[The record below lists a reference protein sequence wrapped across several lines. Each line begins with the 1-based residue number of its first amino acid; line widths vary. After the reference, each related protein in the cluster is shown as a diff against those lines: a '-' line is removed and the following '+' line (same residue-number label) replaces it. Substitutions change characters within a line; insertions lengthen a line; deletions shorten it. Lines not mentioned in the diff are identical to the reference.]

1 MCVIAHK
8 YPKDDP
14 VAIPDSIKDLSL
26 SHVTAGFVAV
36 LVGFSS
42 SVVIIL
48 QAAESAGA
56 NAAQVSSWIW
66 ALGLGMGLTSAGL
79 SLYFKEP
86 VLTAWSTP
94 GAALLVTSLSGFS
107 LEQATA
113 AFIFA
118 ALLTIVVGWTGWFER
133 ILKHLPQSLAA
144 AMLAGILFQF
154 GLDAFVALE
163 GSFLLVGLMLVT
175 YVISRQL
182 LPRYAI
188 LLVLAVGML
197 VAGLQGRLHWDGLEL
212 AFAEPQFVWPDFSLP
227 VLISVGVPL
236 FIVTMTSQN
245 VPGLAVL
252 RANGF
257 RTPLSPVL
265 TVTGVAT
272 LLLAPFG
279 GYAFN
284 LAAITAA
291 ICMGEE
297 AGEKKSAR
305 YLAAVCAGVV
315 YILVGLFGA
324 TVVALFAAF
333 PKAFVVALA
342 GLALLGTI
350 GNSLHAALDDT
361 EGREAALITFLVTV
375 SGVTLWGVGAAF
387 WGLVAGLLVRLV
399 MNLGLQKTAIKK

>member
-1 MCVIAHK
+1 M
-8 YPKDDP
+8 
-14 VAIPDSIKDLSL
+14 AIPDSIKDLSL

>member
-1 MCVIAHK
+1 MTLPH
-8 YPKDDP
+8 
-14 VAIPDSIKDLSL
+14 SLRDLSL

-48 QAAESAGA
+48 QAAERAGA

-79 SLYFKEP
+79 SLYFREP

-118 ALLTIVVGWTGWFER
+118 AVLTIIVGWTGWFER

-163 GSFLLVGLMLVT
+163 GSFLLVGVMLVT

-182 LPRYAI
+182 LSRYAI

-212 AFAEPQFVWPDFSLP
+212 ALAEPQFVWPDFSLP

-350 GNSLHAALDDT
+350 GNSLHAALDDAQ
-361 EGREAALITFLVTV
+361 GREAALITFLVTV

>member
-1 MCVIAHK
+1 MTLPH
-8 YPKDDP
+8 
-14 VAIPDSIKDLSL
+14 SLRDLSL

-79 SLYFKEP
+79 SLYFREP

-118 ALLTIVVGWTGWFER
+118 AVLTIIVGWTGWFER

-163 GSFLLVGLMLVT
+163 GSFLLVGVMLVT

-212 AFAEPQFVWPDFSLP
+212 ALAEPQFVWPDFSLP

-265 TVTGVAT
+265 TVTGLAT

-324 TVVALFAAF
+324 TVVALFTAF
-333 PKAFVVALA
+333 PKAFVLALA

-350 GNSLHAALDDT
+350 GNSLHAALDDAQ
-361 EGREAALITFLVTV
+361 GREAALITFLVTV